1 MRIQRRNFGKKGI
14 SNQVTGKSPR
24 KKKRDPTKK
33 RKCLYDSDL
42 VGDVEGVVVGSQPD
56 VGLLHAIGADQGVH
70 FTNVDL
76 VQLFDSLANLRLV
89 GLQIDDENQSVVV
102 FNLLHGRFCRQ
113 GIPDDGIGIHTI
125 SAGRALLGKLG
136 RSLQSQRLGATE
148 FDSRPHLLDASA
160 KAAFDDLLLSRERL
174 GGRGRLGDFLFR
186 FDPLDGLGVLLRLL
200 RRLWLVGLFDFLLRA
215 TGGFLLSFLGW
226 SHDLFL
232 VLSLTTFNTKYFK

>member
-1 MRIQRRNFGKKGI
+1 MKVKKKET
-14 SNQVTGKSPR
+14 QR
-24 KKKRDPTKK
+24 KKRN
-33 RKCLYDSDL
+33 CLYDSDF
-42 VGDVEGVVVGSQPD
+42 VGDIEGVVIGSQPD
-56 VGLLHAIGADQGVH
+56 VGLLHAIGANQRVD
-70 FTNVDL
+70 FADVDL
-76 VQLFDSLANLRLV
+76 VQLLDRLANLRLV

-174 GGRGRLGDFLFR
+174 GGSGCLGDFLFR

-200 RRLWLVGLFDFLLRA
+200 CRLG
-215 TGGFLLSFLGW
+215 
-226 SHDLFL
+226 L
-232 VLSLTTFNTKYFK
+232 VLMLEAYLTYDHSRKGCLYSITGT